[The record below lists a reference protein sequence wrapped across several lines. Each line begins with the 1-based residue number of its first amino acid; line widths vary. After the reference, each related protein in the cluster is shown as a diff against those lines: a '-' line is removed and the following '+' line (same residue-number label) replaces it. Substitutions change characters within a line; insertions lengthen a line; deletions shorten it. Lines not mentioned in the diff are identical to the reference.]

1 MMEIRRFKDY
11 DHFDNKLG
19 HKRTNKEVHDYNFN
33 RLNLEKK
40 IPKLKPDKDQ
50 LRKEIDAATV
60 EYLKNNEITHLP
72 SMPDIRGYS
81 VKVKDLREISDTEEF
96 YYLEE
101 QNEEW

>member
-1 MMEIRRFKDY
+1 MR
-11 DHFDNKLG
+11 NKYKHYNTWKNNLY
-19 HKRTNKEVHDYNFN
+19 TNMPEV
-33 RLNLEKK
+33 
-40 IPKLKPDKDQ
+40 DKDK

-72 SMPDIRGYS
+72 DSPNVKTDS

-101 QNEEW
+101 QNENNPY

>member
-1 MMEIRRFKDY
+1 MKENRQLRPD
-11 DHFDNKLG
+11 KLFT
-19 HKRTNKEVHDYNFN
+19 KRKHYNY
-33 RLNLEKK
+33 KK
-40 IPKLKPDKDQ
+40 IYYGASESIKDKEQ

-72 SMPDIRGYS
+72 DSPNIKGYS

-101 QNEEW
+101 QNENNLY

>member
-1 MMEIRRFKDY
+1 MPEV
-11 DHFDNKLG
+11 
-19 HKRTNKEVHDYNFN
+19 NKE
-33 RLNLEKK
+33 
-40 IPKLKPDKDQ
+40 Q

-72 SMPDIRGYS
+72 DSPNVKPDS

-101 QNEEW
+101 QNENNLY

>member
-1 MMEIRRFKDY
+1 MKDY
-11 DHFDNKLG
+11 RQQRPDKLYRKQ
-19 HKRTNKEVHDYNFN
+19 HEYHYS
-33 RLNLEKK
+33 RLNYAKND
-40 IPKLKPDKDQ
+40 PPVDKEQ

-72 SMPDIRGYS
+72 DSPNVKQDS

-101 QNEEW
+101 QNENNLY